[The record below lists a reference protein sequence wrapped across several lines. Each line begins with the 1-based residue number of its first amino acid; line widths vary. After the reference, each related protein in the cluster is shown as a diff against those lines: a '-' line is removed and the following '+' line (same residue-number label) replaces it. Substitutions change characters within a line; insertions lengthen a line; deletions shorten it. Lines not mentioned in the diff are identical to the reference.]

1 MKLHSKLKPAT
12 ALAVIVLF
20 AGYAGSVFADD
31 AAVAYVPPVQAH
43 PAAPKDP
50 AKAQRKAEKKAERAA
65 DRHLATNV
73 RKAIVKAGGVDAS
86 HMTVVAKSG
95 AITLEGSVPEAAQID
110 LAQQQAQ
117 QVAGVTGVTNRL
129 TIATAGH

>member
-1 MKLHSKLKPAT
+1 MKLHSKLKPAA
-12 ALAVIVLF
+12 ALAAIVLF
-20 AGYAGSVFADD
+20 TGYAGSVFADD
-31 AAVAYVPPVQAH
+31 AAVAYAPSVQVH

-50 AKAQRKAEKKAERAA
+50 ANAQRKAEKKAERAV

-110 LAQQQAQ
+110 LAQQHAQ

-129 TIATAGH
+129 SIATAGH